1 MKKGLLNI
9 DKTKPTMKK
18 TILYATMSAI
28 FLMFS
33 CQKDNP
39 HENSVSVS
47 AIQKGNWLTA
57 DLDSKFANS
66 QKQVTAYLFD
76 NDEMSKLVKT
86 PNITEVRFVLGYSDN
101 TIQIDVVGVDKSG
114 KKLGTVKSKI
124 LNEQNYTKKLNELN
138 NVSVSTT
145 NKRTALLNA
154 HLLSPKDAFKG
165 IEAWQKKLSSVSD
178 LDEITS
184 HEGTRFRYFSLE
196 SDIVKAMADQ
206 SGTANIGL
214 FLGLN
219 AVGKVTTILI
229 SLDKNNTIKKTSLA
243 SKTATSDVYDASRP
257 CPPYGDPETDE

>member
-1 MKKGLLNI
+1 
-9 DKTKPTMKK
+9 MKK
-18 TILYATMSAI
+18 TILYATISAM
-28 FLMFS
+28 FLIFS
-33 CQKDNP
+33 CQKDNSQ
-39 HENSVSVS
+39 EDSVSVS
-47 AIQKGNWLTA
+47 AIQKENWLTA

-86 PNITEVRFVLGYSDN
+86 PNINEVRFVLGYSDN

-114 KKLGTVKSKI
+114 KKLGTVSSTI
-124 LNEQNYTKKLNELN
+124 LKDSNYSKKLDELN
-138 NVSVSTT
+138 DVSVSTT

-184 HEGTRFRYFSLE
+184 HEGSRFRYFSLE
-196 SDIVKAMADQ
+196 SDIVKAMVDK

-219 AVGKVTTILI
+219 PVGKVTTILI
-229 SLDKNNTIKKTSLA
+229 SLDKSNTIKKTSLA
-243 SKTATSDVYDASRP
+243 SKTATSDVYDATRP
-257 CPPYGDPETDE
+257 CPPNGDPETDE